1 MPGLQESLGL
11 NSDSLEDLVSGD
23 SDFELPESLEI
34 TADVENFSLDSTF
47 TVALD
52 DVLDTIDTDNITG
65 YDDLKD
71 ALSVLRMLQWNWLT
85 VPRHSP
91 MVWIL

>member
-1 MPGLQESLGL
+1 M
-11 NSDSLEDLVSGD
+11 
-23 SDFELPESLEI
+23 
-34 TADVENFSLDSTF
+34 ENFSLDSTF

-71 ALSVLRMLQWNWLT
+71 ALSDLEDAAMELVDGSKALSDGVDTLKTATKSWMT
-85 VPRHSP
+85 VSER
-91 MVWIL
+91 